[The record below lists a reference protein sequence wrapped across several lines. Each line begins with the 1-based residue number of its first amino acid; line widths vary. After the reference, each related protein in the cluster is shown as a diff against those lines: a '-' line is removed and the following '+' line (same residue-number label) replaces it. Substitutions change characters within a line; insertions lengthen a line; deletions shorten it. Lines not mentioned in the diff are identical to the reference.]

1 MKYYLNESIK
11 YILSERFVL
20 NEALKHSDLIVQCEA
35 ICDSIKKLLDELENG
50 TDETKAK
57 EDALNKIFDRTTS
70 LRQDIRKVND
80 VEIIKGKAKD
90 YIDAIQSLIS
100 VVDPSTSDSSI
111 TADNKTTAF
120 GKFFAHLN
128 GLIEDP
134 GVKKLELT
142 SELGKIDTIVQ
153 TAIDGLANIT
163 NSAAETKTKD
173 EQIVALTKAYKLIYK
188 VSQSSEKEYDNNET
202 ISEVIEELN
211 KAVEDLNK
219 AIKAVIEAKDDDEKN
234 KAKNNFI
241 AIKNNF
247 ITSCE
252 EITKGDIA
260 ELIDNL
266 TVGNYSQTNLETS
279 LNKDTDWAK
288 EYKNTP
294 DKDLFWNK
302 YYNGAWGKNADK
314 IKSLGESFKQECAVL
329 GFTEATNPFIA
340 FIKKYY
346 TEDAEM
352 QAGNKSAA
360 GYYIDIQHY
369 EAIHNAIA
377 ENKLLKRDITDS
389 PKEPITVD
397 NNIIFYRD
405 FYAKPGNEADI
416 YINALSKLRNM
427 DISKLVLENKTVQ
440 ANLMASS
447 GSDNKIFIAVV
458 LTNKV
463 PLKDLLNKEANLS
476 KITPTIDDKLRPTQ
490 DLEQLLTLMNAND
503 TNKEAWNNT
512 STDKLVA
519 GIKETFKG
527 EEAKYA
533 KWIICYIVNSQ
544 ETDDAKINKLKT
556 LNSTYKW
563 FSSYDSSLDVV
574 KKVKIITELNRYGGD
589 INWKMLDNIIK
600 AFEKEEDP
608 AAKGKSWLDTPIKS

>member
-11 YILSERFVL
+11 YILSEQFVL
-20 NEALKHSDLIVQCEA
+20 NEAIKHSDLIVQCKT
-35 ICDSIKKLLDELENG
+35 IYDYIKKLLDELENG
-50 TDETKAK
+50 TDDTNAK

-70 LRQDIRKVND
+70 LMQDTRKVND

-90 YIDAIQSLIS
+90 YIDAIQSLIAA
-100 VVDPSTSDSSI
+100 VDPSTFNDSI

-128 GLIEDP
+128 ELIEKSD
-134 GVKKLELT
+134 VKKSELT
-142 SELGKIDTIVQ
+142 SELSKIDTVVQ
-153 TAIDGLANIT
+153 TAMDGLANIT

-173 EQIVALTKAYKLIYK
+173 DQIVALTKAYKLVYK
-188 VSQSSEKEYDNNET
+188 VSQASETEYDNNES
-202 ISEVIEELN
+202 ISETIEGLSDAL
-211 KAVEDLNK
+211 KKVT
-219 AIKAVIEAKDDDEKN
+219 EAKNDET
-234 KAKNNFI
+234 KNN
-241 AIKNNF
+241 ARNNF
-247 ITSCE
+247 ITLCE
-252 EITKGDIA
+252 EMAEGSIA

-266 TVGNYSQTNLETS
+266 TVANYSQTNLETS

-288 EYKNTP
+288 EYKSTP

-314 IKSLGESFKQECAVL
+314 IKSLGESFKQECTVL
-329 GFTEATNPFIA
+329 GFTEITNPFIA
-340 FIKKYY
+340 FIKKYF
-346 TEDAEM
+346 TEDTEM
-352 QAGNKSAA
+352 QAAGKKAA

-377 ENKLLKRDITDS
+377 ENKLLKRDITNS
-389 PKEPITVD
+389 PKEPITVN

-405 FYAKPGNEADI
+405 FYAKPGNEAEI
-416 YINALSKLRNM
+416 YINTLSKLRNI

-440 ANLMASS
+440 TNLIACSN
-447 GSDNKIFIAVV
+447 GTNELFIAAV

-463 PLKDLLNKEANLS
+463 PLKDLLTDKANLS
-476 KITPTIDDKLRPTQ
+476 PITPTRDDKLRPVQ

-503 TNKEAWNNT
+503 TNKEVWNSM
-512 STDKLVA
+512 STDKLIA

-533 KWIICYIVNSQ
+533 KWIICYIANSQ
-544 ETDDAKINKLKT
+544 ETDDAKINKLKN
-556 LNSTYKW
+556 LNNTYKW
-563 FSSYDSSLDVV
+563 FNSFDSSLDVV
-574 KKVKIITELNRYGGD
+574 KKVKIITELNRYGGNID
-589 INWKMLDNIIK
+589 WKMLDNIIK

>member
-11 YILSERFVL
+11 YILSEQFVL
-20 NEALKHSDLIVQCEA
+20 NEAIKHSDLIVQGKT
-35 ICDSIKKLLDELENG
+35 ICDYIKKLLDELENG
-50 TDETKAK
+50 TDDTNVK

-70 LRQDIRKVND
+70 LMQDTRKVND

-90 YIDAIQSLIS
+90 YINTIQSLIA
-100 VVDPSTSDSSI
+100 VVDPSTFNDSI

-128 GLIEDP
+128 ELIEKSD
-134 GVKKLELT
+134 VKKSELT
-142 SELGKIDTIVQ
+142 SELSKIDTVVQ
-153 TAIDGLANIT
+153 TAMDGLADIT

-173 EQIVALTKAYKLIYK
+173 EQIVTLTKAYKLIYK
-188 VSQSSEKEYDNNET
+188 VSQASETEYDNNES
-202 ISEVIEELN
+202 ISETIEGLSDAL
-211 KAVEDLNK
+211 KKVT
-219 AIKAVIEAKDDDEKN
+219 EAKNDE
-234 KAKNNFI
+234 AKNN
-241 AIKNNF
+241 ARNNF
-247 ITSCE
+247 ITLCE
-252 EITKGDIA
+252 EIAEGDIA
-260 ELIDNL
+260 DLIDNL
-266 TVGNYSQTNLETS
+266 TVANYSQTSLETS
-279 LNKDTDWAK
+279 LGKGIDWAK
-288 EYKNTP
+288 EYKNTS
-294 DKDLFWNK
+294 DKELFWNK

-352 QAGNKSAA
+352 QAAGKSAA

-377 ENKLLKRDITDS
+377 ENKLLKRDITNN
-389 PKEPITVD
+389 PKEPITVN

-405 FYAKPGNEADI
+405 FYAKPGNEAKI
-416 YINALSKLRNM
+416 YIDALSKLRNM
-427 DISKLVLENKTVQ
+427 NIKNLVLENKTVQ
-440 ANLMASS
+440 TNLIACSN
-447 GSDNKIFIAVV
+447 GDNELFIAAV

-463 PLKDLLNKEANLS
+463 PLKDLLADKANLS
-476 KITPTIDDKLRPTQ
+476 PITPTRDDKLRPVQ

-503 TNKEAWNNT
+503 TNKEVWNSM
-512 STDKLVA
+512 STDKLIA

-533 KWIICYIVNSQ
+533 KWIICYIANSQ
-544 ETDDAKINKLKT
+544 ETDDAKINKLKN
-556 LNSTYKW
+556 LNNTYKW
-563 FSSYDSSLDVV
+563 FNSFDSSLDVV
-574 KKVKIITELNRYGGD
+574 KKVKIITELNRYGGNID
-589 INWKMLDNIIK
+589 WKMLDNIIK

>member
-11 YILSERFVL
+11 YILSEQFVL
-20 NEALKHSDLIVQCEA
+20 NEAIKHSDLIVQGKT
-35 ICDSIKKLLDELENG
+35 ICDYIKKLLDELENG
-50 TDETKAK
+50 TDDTNVK

-70 LRQDIRKVND
+70 LMQDTRKVND

-90 YIDAIQSLIS
+90 YINTIQSLIA
-100 VVDPSTSDSSI
+100 VVDPSTFNDSI

-128 GLIEDP
+128 ELIEKSD
-134 GVKKLELT
+134 VKKSELT
-142 SELGKIDTIVQ
+142 SELSKIDTIVQ
-153 TAIDGLANIT
+153 TAMDSLADIT

-173 EQIVALTKAYKLIYK
+173 EQIVTLTKAYKLIYK
-188 VSQSSEKEYDNNET
+188 VSQASETEYDNNES
-202 ISEVIEELN
+202 ISETIEGLSDAL
-211 KAVEDLNK
+211 KKVT
-219 AIKAVIEAKDDDEKN
+219 EAKNDE
-234 KAKNNFI
+234 AKNN
-241 AIKNNF
+241 ARNNF
-247 ITSCE
+247 ITLCE
-252 EITKGDIA
+252 EIAEGDIA
-260 ELIDNL
+260 DLIDNL
-266 TVGNYSQTNLETS
+266 TVANYSQTSLETS
-279 LNKDTDWAK
+279 LGKGIDWAK
-288 EYKNTP
+288 EYKNTS
-294 DKDLFWNK
+294 DKELFWNK

-352 QAGNKSAA
+352 QAAGKSAA

-377 ENKLLKRDITDS
+377 ENKLLKRDITNN
-389 PKEPITVD
+389 PKEPITVN

-405 FYAKPGNEADI
+405 FYAKPGNEAKI
-416 YINALSKLRNM
+416 YIDALSKLRNM
-427 DISKLVLENKTVQ
+427 NIKNLVLENKTVQ
-440 ANLMASS
+440 TNLIACSN
-447 GSDNKIFIAVV
+447 GDNELFIAAV

-463 PLKDLLNKEANLS
+463 PLKDLLADKANLS
-476 KITPTIDDKLRPTQ
+476 PITPTRDDKLRPVQ

-503 TNKEAWNNT
+503 TNKEVWNSM
-512 STDKLVA
+512 STDKLIA

-533 KWIICYIVNSQ
+533 KWIICYIANSQ
-544 ETDDAKINKLKT
+544 ETDDAKINKLKN
-556 LNSTYKW
+556 LNNTYKW
-563 FSSYDSSLDVV
+563 FNSFDSSLDVV
-574 KKVKIITELNRYGGD
+574 KKVKIITELNRYGGNID
-589 INWKMLDNIIK
+589 WKMLDNIIK

>member
-20 NEALKHSDLIVQCEA
+20 NEAMKHSDLIAQCEV
-35 ICDSIKKLLDELENG
+35 IRNFIKKLLDDLENG
-50 TDETKAK
+50 TDDTNEK
-57 EDALNKIFDRTTS
+57 ENALDKIFDHTTS
-70 LRQDIRKVND
+70 LMQDTRKVKD
-80 VEIIKGKAKD
+80 VEIIKGKAKN
-90 YIDAIQSLIS
+90 YIDTIKSLIS
-100 VVDPSTSDSSI
+100 VVDPSTFNDSI

-128 GLIEDP
+128 ELIKKSD
-134 GVKKLELT
+134 VKQSELT
-142 SELGKIDTIVQ
+142 SELNKIDNIVQ
-153 TAIDGLANIT
+153 TTIDGLANIT
-163 NSAAETKTKD
+163 NSAKEIKTKD
-173 EQIVALTKAYKLIYK
+173 DQIVALTKAYKLIYK
-188 VSQSSEKEYDNNET
+188 VSQTSEKEYDNNET
-202 ISEVIEELN
+202 ISQ
-211 KAVEDLNK
+211 AVEMLNNALEKVTK
-219 AIKAVIEAKDDDEKN
+219 AEDDASKIE
-234 KAKNNFI
+234 AKNNFI
-241 AIKNNF
+241 DR
-247 ITSCE
+247 CE
-252 EITKGDIA
+252 ELANGNTAKI
-260 ELIDNL
+260 IDTL
-266 TVGNYSQTNLETS
+266 TVSEYNQTNLETNLDGS
-279 LNKDTDWAK
+279 SDWDK
-288 EYKNTP
+288 EYKDTP
-294 DKDLFWNK
+294 DKNLFWEK
-302 YYNGAWGKNADK
+302 YYSGAWGENADK
-314 IKSLGESFKQECAVL
+314 IEALGESFKQECTVL
-329 GFTEATNPFIA
+329 GFTGITNPFLA

-346 TEDAEM
+346 TEDVEM
-352 QAGNKSAA
+352 QNKGEKAK
-360 GYYIDIQHY
+360 GYDIDLQHY

-463 PLKDLLNKEANLS
+463 PLKDLLNKEA
-476 KITPTIDDKLRPTQ
+476 
-490 DLEQLLTLMNAND
+490 
-503 TNKEAWNNT
+503 WNNT
-512 STDKLVA
+512 STNKLVA

-533 KWIICYIVNSQ
+533 KWIVCYIANSQ
-544 ETDDAKINKLKT
+544 ETDDAKINKLKN
-556 LNSTYKW
+556 LNSTYNW

-608 AAKGKSWLDTPIKS
+608 AAKGKSWLGTPIKS

>member
-20 NEALKHSDLIVQCEA
+20 NEAMKHSDLIAKCKA
-35 ICDSIKKLLDELENG
+35 ICDYAKKLLDELENG
-50 TDETKAK
+50 TDDTNEK
-57 EDALNKIFDRTTS
+57 ENALDKIFDHTTS
-70 LRQDIRKVND
+70 LMQDTRKVKD
-80 VEIIKGKAKD
+80 VEIIKRKAKN
-90 YIDAIQSLIS
+90 YIDTIKSLIS
-100 VVDPSTSDSSI
+100 VVDPSTFNDSI

-128 GLIEDP
+128 ELIEKSD
-134 GVKKLELT
+134 VKHSELT
-142 SELGKIDTIVQ
+142 SELNKIDNIVQ
-153 TAIDGLANIT
+153 TTIDGLANIT
-163 NSAAETKTKD
+163 NSAKEIKTKD
-173 EQIVALTKAYKLIYK
+173 DQIVALTKAYKLIYK
-188 VSQSSEKEYDNNET
+188 VSQTSEKEYDNNET
-202 ISEVIEELN
+202 ISQ
-211 KAVEDLNK
+211 AVEMLNNALEKVTK
-219 AIKAVIEAKDDDEKN
+219 AGDDASKIE
-234 KAKNNFI
+234 AKNNFI
-241 AIKNNF
+241 DR
-247 ITSCE
+247 CE
-252 EITKGDIA
+252 ELANDNAAKI
-260 ELIDNL
+260 IDAL
-266 TVGNYSQTNLETS
+266 TVSEYNQTNLETNLDGS
-279 LNKDTDWAK
+279 GDWGK
-288 EYKNTP
+288 EYKDTP
-294 DKDLFWNK
+294 DKNLFWEK
-302 YYNGAWGKNADK
+302 YYSGAWGENADK
-314 IKSLGESFKQECAVL
+314 IDALGESFKQECTVL
-329 GFTEATNPFIA
+329 GFTEITNPFLA

-346 TEDAEM
+346 TEDVEM
-352 QAGNKSAA
+352 QNNEEKAK
-360 GYYIDIQHY
+360 GYDIDLQHY

-476 KITPTIDDKLRPTQ
+476 KIAPTIDDKLRPTQ

>member
-1 MKYYLNESIK
+1 MKYYLNEGIK

-20 NEALKHSDLIVQCEA
+20 NEAMKHSDLIAQCEV
-35 ICDSIKKLLDELENG
+35 ILNSIKKLLDDLENG
-50 TDETKAK
+50 TDDTNEK
-57 EDALNKIFDRTTS
+57 ENALDKIFDHTTS
-70 LRQDIRKVND
+70 LMQDTRKVKD
-80 VEIIKGKAKD
+80 VEIIKGKAKN
-90 YIDAIQSLIS
+90 YIDTIKSLIS
-100 VVDPSTSDSSI
+100 VVDPSTFNDSI

-128 GLIEDP
+128 ELIEKSD
-134 GVKKLELT
+134 VKQSELT
-142 SELGKIDTIVQ
+142 SELNKIDNIVQ
-153 TAIDGLANIT
+153 TTIDGLANIT
-163 NSAAETKTKD
+163 NSAKEIKTKD
-173 EQIVALTKAYKLIYK
+173 DQIVALTKAYKLIYK
-188 VSQSSEKEYDNNET
+188 VSQTSEKEYDNNET
-202 ISEVIEELN
+202 ISQ
-211 KAVEDLNK
+211 AVEMLNNALEKVTK
-219 AIKAVIEAKDDDEKN
+219 AGDDASKIE
-234 KAKNNFI
+234 AKNNFI
-241 AIKNNF
+241 DR
-247 ITSCE
+247 CE
-252 EITKGDIA
+252 ELANDNTAKI
-260 ELIDNL
+260 IDTL
-266 TVGNYSQTNLETS
+266 TVGEYNQTNLETNLDGS
-279 LNKDTDWAK
+279 SDWDK
-288 EYKNTP
+288 EYKDTP
-294 DKDLFWNK
+294 DKNLFWEK
-302 YYNGAWGKNADK
+302 YYSGAWGENADK
-314 IKSLGESFKQECAVL
+314 IEALGESFKQECTVL
-329 GFTEATNPFIA
+329 GFTEITNPFLA

-346 TEDAEM
+346 TEDVEM
-352 QAGNKSAA
+352 QNKGEKAK
-360 GYYIDIQHY
+360 GYDIDLQHY

-377 ENKLLKRDITDS
+377 ENKLLKRDITNS

-476 KITPTIDDKLRPTQ
+476 KIAPTIDDKLRPTQ

-533 KWIICYIVNSQ
+533 KWIICYIVSSQ

>member
-20 NEALKHSDLIVQCEA
+20 NEAMKHSDLIAQCKT
-35 ICDSIKKLLDELENG
+35 IYDYIKKLLDELENG
-50 TDETKAK
+50 TDDTNAK

-70 LRQDIRKVND
+70 LMQDTRKVND

-90 YIDAIQSLIS
+90 YIDTIQSLIT
-100 VVDPSTSDSSI
+100 VIDPSTFNDSI

-128 GLIEDP
+128 ELIEKSDA
-134 GVKKLELT
+134 KKSELT
-142 SELGKIDTIVQ
+142 SELSKIDTVVQ
-153 TAIDGLANIT
+153 TAMDGLANIT
-163 NSAAETKTKD
+163 NSAKEIKTKD
-173 EQIVALTKAYKLIYK
+173 DQIVALTKAYKLIYK
-188 VSQSSEKEYDNNET
+188 VSQTSEKEYDNNET
-202 ISEVIEELN
+202 ISQAIEMLN
-211 KAVEDLNK
+211 SALEKVTKAE
-219 AIKAVIEAKDDDEKN
+219 DDE
-234 KAKNNFI
+234 AKNN
-241 AIKNNF
+241 ARNNF
-247 ITSCE
+247 VTLCE
-252 EITKGDIA
+252 EIADGDIA
-260 ELIDNL
+260 KLINNL
-266 TVGNYSQTNLETS
+266 TVANYNQTSLETS
-279 LNKDTDWAK
+279 LGKGIDWAK

-352 QAGNKSAA
+352 QADNKSAA

-447 GSDNKIFIAVV
+447 GGDNKIFIAVV

-463 PLKDLLNKEANLS
+463 PLKDLLNNEANLS

-556 LNSTYKW
+556 LNSTYSW
-563 FSSYDSSLDVV
+563 FSSFDSSLDVV

-608 AAKGKSWLDTPIKS
+608 AVKGKSWLGTPIKS

>member
-11 YILSERFVL
+11 YILSEQFVL
-20 NEALKHSDLIVQCEA
+20 NEAIKHSDLIVQCKT
-35 ICDSIKKLLDELENG
+35 ICDYIKKLLNELENG
-50 TDETKAK
+50 TDDINAK
-57 EDALNKIFDRTTS
+57 ENALNKIFDRTTS
-70 LRQDIRKVND
+70 LMQDTRKVND

-90 YIDAIQSLIS
+90 YIDAIQSLIA
-100 VVDPSTSDSSI
+100 VVDPSTFNDSI

-128 GLIEDP
+128 ELIEKSD
-134 GVKKLELT
+134 VKKSELT
-142 SELGKIDTIVQ
+142 SELSKIDTVVQ
-153 TAIDGLANIT
+153 TAMDGLANIT

-173 EQIVALTKAYKLIYK
+173 EQIVSLTKAYKLIYK
-188 VSQSSEKEYDNNET
+188 VSQASETEYDNNES
-202 ISEVIEELN
+202 ISETIEGLSDAL
-211 KAVEDLNK
+211 KKVT
-219 AIKAVIEAKDDDEKN
+219 EAKNDE
-234 KAKNNFI
+234 AKNN
-241 AIKNNF
+241 ARNNF
-247 ITSCE
+247 ITLCE
-252 EITKGDIA
+252 EMAEGSIA

-266 TVGNYSQTNLETS
+266 TVANYSQTNLETS

-329 GFTEATNPFIA
+329 GFTEATNPFIT

-352 QAGNKSAA
+352 QAAGKSAA

-377 ENKLLKRDITDS
+377 ENKLLKRDITNN
-389 PKEPITVD
+389 PKEPITVN

-405 FYAKPGNEADI
+405 FYAKPGNEAKI
-416 YINALSKLRNM
+416 YIDALSKLRNM
-427 DISKLVLENKTVQ
+427 NIKNLVLENKTVQ
-440 ANLMASS
+440 TNLIACSN
-447 GSDNKIFIAVV
+447 GDNELFIAAV

-463 PLKDLLNKEANLS
+463 PLKDLLADKANLS
-476 KITPTIDDKLRPTQ
+476 PITPTRDDKLRPVQ

-503 TNKEAWNNT
+503 TNKEVWNSM
-512 STDKLVA
+512 STDKLIA

-533 KWIICYIVNSQ
+533 KWIICYIANSQ
-544 ETDDAKINKLKT
+544 ETDDAKINKLKN
-556 LNSTYKW
+556 LNNTYKW
-563 FSSYDSSLDVV
+563 FNSFDSSLDVV
-574 KKVKIITELNRYGGD
+574 KKVKIITELNRYGGNID
-589 INWKMLDNIIK
+589 WKMLDNIIK

>member
-20 NEALKHSDLIVQCEA
+20 NEAMKHSDLIAKCKA
-35 ICDSIKKLLDELENG
+35 IYDYAKKLLDELENG
-50 TDETKAK
+50 TDDTNEK
-57 EDALNKIFDRTTS
+57 ENALDKIFDHTTS
-70 LRQDIRKVND
+70 LMQDTRKVKD
-80 VEIIKGKAKD
+80 VEIIKGKAKN
-90 YIDAIQSLIS
+90 YIDTIKSLIS
-100 VVDPSTSDSSI
+100 VVDPSTFNDSI

-128 GLIEDP
+128 ELIKKSD
-134 GVKKLELT
+134 VKQSELT
-142 SELGKIDTIVQ
+142 SELSKIDNIVQ
-153 TAIDGLANIT
+153 TTIDSLANIT
-163 NSAAETKTKD
+163 NSAKEIKTKD
-173 EQIVALTKAYKLIYK
+173 DQIVALTKAYKLIYK
-188 VSQSSEKEYDNNET
+188 VSQTSEKEYDNNET
-202 ISEVIEELN
+202 ISQ
-211 KAVEDLNK
+211 AVEMLNNALEK
-219 AIKAVIEAKDDDEKN
+219 VTEAEDDASKIE
-234 KAKNNFI
+234 AKNNFI
-241 AIKNNF
+241 DR
-247 ITSCE
+247 CE
-252 EITKGDIA
+252 ELANDNAAKIIDT
-260 ELIDNL
+260 LIVSEYN
-266 TVGNYSQTNLETS
+266 QTNLETNLDS
-279 LNKDTDWAK
+279 SSDWDK
-288 EYKNTP
+288 EYKDTP
-294 DKDLFWNK
+294 DKNLFWEK
-302 YYNGAWGKNADK
+302 YYSGAWGENADK
-314 IKSLGESFKQECAVL
+314 IEALGESFKQECTVL
-329 GFTEATNPFIA
+329 GFTEITNPFLA

-346 TEDAEM
+346 TEDVEM
-352 QAGNKSAA
+352 QNNGEKAK
-360 GYYIDIQHY
+360 GYDIDLQHY

-447 GSDNKIFIAVV
+447 GGDNKIFIAVV

-476 KITPTIDDKLRPTQ
+476 KIAPTIDDKLRPTQ
-490 DLEQLLTLMNAND
+490 DLEQLLTLINAND
-503 TNKEAWNNT
+503 TNKEAWNNA

-519 GIKETFKG
+519 GVKETFKG

>member
-20 NEALKHSDLIVQCEA
+20 SEAMKHSDLIAKCKA
-35 ICDSIKKLLDELENG
+35 ICDYAKKLLDELENG
-50 TDETKAK
+50 TDDTNEK
-57 EDALNKIFDRTTS
+57 ENALDKIFEHTTS
-70 LRQDIRKVND
+70 LMQDTRKVKD
-80 VEIIKGKAKD
+80 VEIIKGKAKN
-90 YIDAIQSLIS
+90 YIDTIKSLIS
-100 VVDPSTSDSSI
+100 VVDPSTFNDSI

-128 GLIEDP
+128 ELIEKSD
-134 GVKKLELT
+134 VKQSELT
-142 SELGKIDTIVQ
+142 SELHKIDNIVQ
-153 TAIDGLANIT
+153 TTIDGLANIT
-163 NSAAETKTKD
+163 NSAKEIKTKD
-173 EQIVALTKAYKLIYK
+173 DQIVALTKAYKLIYK
-188 VSQSSEKEYDNNET
+188 VSQTSEKEYDNNET
-202 ISEVIEELN
+202 ISQ
-211 KAVEDLNK
+211 AVEMLNNALEK
-219 AIKAVIEAKDDDEKN
+219 VTEAGDDASKIE
-234 KAKNNFI
+234 AKNNFI
-241 AIKNNF
+241 DR
-247 ITSCE
+247 CE
-252 EITKGDIA
+252 ELA
-260 ELIDNL
+260 NDNTAKIVDTL
-266 TVGNYSQTNLETS
+266 TVSEYNQTNLETNLDS
-279 LNKDTDWAK
+279 SSDWNK
-288 EYKNTP
+288 EYKDTP
-294 DKDLFWNK
+294 DKNLFWEK
-302 YYNGAWGKNADK
+302 YYSGAWGENADK
-314 IKSLGESFKQECAVL
+314 IEALGESFKQECTVL
-329 GFTEATNPFIA
+329 GFTEITNPFLA

-346 TEDAEM
+346 TEDVEM
-352 QAGNKSAA
+352 QNNGEKAK
-360 GYYIDIQHY
+360 GYDIDLQHY

-476 KITPTIDDKLRPTQ
+476 KIAPTIDDKLRPTQ

>member
-20 NEALKHSDLIVQCEA
+20 NEAMKHSDLIAKCKA
-35 ICDSIKKLLDELENG
+35 IRDYAKKLLDELENG
-50 TDETKAK
+50 TDSTNAK

-70 LRQDIRKVND
+70 LMQDTRKVKD
-80 VEIIKGKAKD
+80 VEIIKGKAKN
-90 YIDAIQSLIS
+90 YIDTIKSLIS
-100 VVDPSTSDSSI
+100 VVDPSTFNDSI

-128 GLIEDP
+128 KLIEKSD
-134 GVKKLELT
+134 VKQSELT
-142 SELGKIDTIVQ
+142 SELSKIDNIVQ
-153 TAIDGLANIT
+153 TTIDGLANIT
-163 NSAAETKTKD
+163 NSAKEIKTKD
-173 EQIVALTKAYKLIYK
+173 DQIVALTKAYKLIYK
-188 VSQSSEKEYDNNET
+188 VSQTSEKEYDNNET
-202 ISEVIEELN
+202 ISQ
-211 KAVEDLNK
+211 AVEMLNNALEK
-219 AIKAVIEAKDDDEKN
+219 VTEAGDDASKIE
-234 KAKNNFI
+234 AKNNFI
-241 AIKNNF
+241 DR
-247 ITSCE
+247 CE
-252 EITKGDIA
+252 ELANDNAAKI
-260 ELIDNL
+260 IDTL
-266 TVGNYSQTNLETS
+266 TVSEYNQTNLETNLDS
-279 LNKDTDWAK
+279 SSDWDK
-288 EYKNTP
+288 EYKDTP
-294 DKDLFWNK
+294 DKNLFWEK
-302 YYNGAWGKNADK
+302 YYSGAWGENADK
-314 IKSLGESFKQECAVL
+314 IEALGESFKQECTVL
-329 GFTEATNPFIA
+329 GFTEITNPFLA

-352 QAGNKSAA
+352 QNKGEKAK
-360 GYYIDIQHY
+360 GYDIDLQHY

-389 PKEPITVD
+389 PKEPITVN

-427 DISKLVLENKTVQ
+427 NIKNLVLENKTVQ
-440 ANLMASS
+440 ANLIASS
-447 GSDNKIFIAVV
+447 GDKNEILIAVV

-476 KITPTIDDKLRPTQ
+476 TITPTIDDKLRPTQ

-556 LNSTYKW
+556 LNSTYNW
-563 FSSYDSSLDVV
+563 FSSYDSALDVV

>member
-11 YILSERFVL
+11 YILSEQFVL
-20 NEALKHSDLIVQCEA
+20 NEAMKHSDLIAQSKA
-35 ICDSIKKLLDELENG
+35 ICDYAKKLLDELENG
-50 TDETKAK
+50 TDDTDDK
-57 EDALNKIFDRTTS
+57 ENALDKIFDRTTS
-70 LRQDIRKVND
+70 LMQDTRKVKD

-90 YIDAIQSLIS
+90 YIDTIKSLIS
-100 VVDPSTSDSSI
+100 VVDPSTFNDSI

-128 GLIEDP
+128 ELIEKSD
-134 GVKKLELT
+134 VKQSELT
-142 SELGKIDTIVQ
+142 SELNKIDNIVQ
-153 TAIDGLANIT
+153 TTIDGLANIT
-163 NSAAETKTKD
+163 NSAKEIKTKD
-173 EQIVALTKAYKLIYK
+173 DQIVALTKAYKLIYK
-188 VSQSSEKEYDNNET
+188 VSQTSEKEYDNNET
-202 ISEVIEELN
+202 ISQ
-211 KAVEDLNK
+211 AVEMLNNALEKVTK
-219 AIKAVIEAKDDDEKN
+219 AGDDASKIEAKND
-234 KAKNNFI
+234 FI
-241 AIKNNF
+241 DR
-247 ITSCE
+247 CE
-252 EITKGDIA
+252 ELANDNAAKI
-260 ELIDNL
+260 IDTL
-266 TVGNYSQTNLETS
+266 TVGEYNQTNLETNLDGS
-279 LNKDTDWAK
+279 SDWDK
-288 EYKNTP
+288 EYKDTP
-294 DKDLFWNK
+294 DKNLFWEK
-302 YYNGAWGKNADK
+302 YYSGAWGENADK
-314 IKSLGESFKQECAVL
+314 IEALGESFKQECTVL
-329 GFTEATNPFIA
+329 GFTEITNPFLA

-346 TEDAEM
+346 TEDVEM
-352 QAGNKSAA
+352 QNKGEKAK
-360 GYYIDIQHY
+360 GYDVDLQHY

-427 DISKLVLENKTVQ
+427 DIRKLVLENKTVQ
-440 ANLMASS
+440 ANLVASS

-476 KITPTIDDKLRPTQ
+476 KITPTINDKLRPTQ
-490 DLEQLLTLMNAND
+490 DLEQLLILMNAND
-503 TNKEAWNNT
+503 TNKEAWNST

-556 LNSTYKW
+556 LNSTYNW
-563 FSSYDSSLDVV
+563 FSSFDSSLDVA

-600 AFEKEEDP
+600 AFEKEADP

>member
-1 MKYYLNESIK
+1 MEK
-11 YILSERFVL
+11 
-20 NEALKHSDLIVQCEA
+20 SDA
-35 ICDSIKKLLDELENG
+35 KK
-50 TDETKAK
+50 
-57 EDALNKIFDRTTS
+57 S
-70 LRQDIRKVND
+70 
-80 VEIIKGKAKD
+80 
-90 YIDAIQSLIS
+90 
-100 VVDPSTSDSSI
+100 
-111 TADNKTTAF
+111 
-120 GKFFAHLN
+120 
-128 GLIEDP
+128 
-134 GVKKLELT
+134 ELT
-142 SELGKIDTIVQ
+142 SELSKIDTVVQ
-153 TAIDGLANIT
+153 TAMDGLANIT
-163 NSAAETKTKD
+163 NSAKEIKTKD
-173 EQIVALTKAYKLIYK
+173 DQIVALTKAYKLIYK
-188 VSQSSEKEYDNNET
+188 VSQTSEKEYDNNET
-202 ISEVIEELN
+202 ISQAIEMLN
-211 KAVEDLNK
+211 SALEKVTKAE
-219 AIKAVIEAKDDDEKN
+219 DDE
-234 KAKNNFI
+234 AKNN
-241 AIKNNF
+241 ARNNF
-247 ITSCE
+247 VTLCE
-252 EITKGDIA
+252 EIADGDIA
-260 ELIDNL
+260 KLINNL
-266 TVGNYSQTNLETS
+266 TVANYNQTSLETS
-279 LNKDTDWAK
+279 LGKGIDWAK

-352 QAGNKSAA
+352 QADNKSAA

-447 GSDNKIFIAVV
+447 GGDNKIFIAVV

-463 PLKDLLNKEANLS
+463 PLKDLLNNEANLS

-556 LNSTYKW
+556 LNSTYSW
-563 FSSYDSSLDVV
+563 FSSFDSSLDVV

-600 AFEKEEDP
+600 AFEK
-608 AAKGKSWLDTPIKS
+608 

>member
-11 YILSERFVL
+11 YILSEQFVL
-20 NEALKHSDLIVQCEA
+20 NEAMKHSDLIAKCKA
-35 ICDSIKKLLDELENG
+35 IYDYAKKLLDELESG
-50 TDETKAK
+50 TDDTNEK
-57 EDALNKIFDRTTS
+57 ENALDKIFDHTTS
-70 LRQDIRKVND
+70 LMQDTRKVKD
-80 VEIIKGKAKD
+80 VEIIKGKAKN
-90 YIDAIQSLIS
+90 YIDTIKSLIS
-100 VVDPSTSDSSI
+100 VVDPSTFNDSI

-128 GLIEDP
+128 ELIEKSD
-134 GVKKLELT
+134 VKQSELT
-142 SELGKIDTIVQ
+142 SELNKIDNIVQ
-153 TAIDGLANIT
+153 TTIDGLANIT
-163 NSAAETKTKD
+163 NSAKEIKTKD
-173 EQIVALTKAYKLIYK
+173 DQIVALTKAYKLIYK
-188 VSQSSEKEYDNNET
+188 VSQTSEKEYDNNET
-202 ISEVIEELN
+202 ISQ
-211 KAVEDLNK
+211 AVEMLNNALEK
-219 AIKAVIEAKDDDEKN
+219 VTEAGDDASKIE
-234 KAKNNFI
+234 AKNNFI
-241 AIKNNF
+241 DR
-247 ITSCE
+247 CE
-252 EITKGDIA
+252 ELANDNAAKI
-260 ELIDNL
+260 IDTL
-266 TVGNYSQTNLETS
+266 TVSEYNQTNLETNLDS
-279 LNKDTDWAK
+279 SSDWDK
-288 EYKNTP
+288 EYKDTP
-294 DKDLFWNK
+294 DKNLFWEK
-302 YYNGAWGKNADK
+302 YYSGAWGENADK
-314 IKSLGESFKQECAVL
+314 IEALGESFKQECTVL
-329 GFTEATNPFIA
+329 GFTEITNPFLA

-346 TEDAEM
+346 TEDIEM
-352 QAGNKSAA
+352 QNKGEKAK
-360 GYYIDIQHY
+360 GYDVDLQHY

-476 KITPTIDDKLRPTQ
+476 KIAPTIDDKLRPTQ

>member
-20 NEALKHSDLIVQCEA
+20 SEAMKHSDLIAKCKA
-35 ICDSIKKLLDELENG
+35 ICDYAKKLLDELENG
-50 TDETKAK
+50 TDDTNEK
-57 EDALNKIFDRTTS
+57 ENALDKIFDHTTS
-70 LRQDIRKVND
+70 LMQDTRKVKD
-80 VEIIKGKAKD
+80 VEIIKGKAKN
-90 YIDAIQSLIS
+90 YIDTIKSLIS
-100 VVDPSTSDSSI
+100 VVDPSTFNDSI

-128 GLIEDP
+128 KLIEKSD
-134 GVKKLELT
+134 VKQSELT
-142 SELGKIDTIVQ
+142 SELNKIDNIVQ
-153 TAIDGLANIT
+153 TTIDGLANIT
-163 NSAAETKTKD
+163 NSAKEIKTKD
-173 EQIVALTKAYKLIYK
+173 DQIVALTKAYKLIYK
-188 VSQSSEKEYDNNET
+188 VSQTSEKEYDNNET
-202 ISEVIEELN
+202 ISQ
-211 KAVEDLNK
+211 AVEMLNNALEK
-219 AIKAVIEAKDDDEKN
+219 VTEAGDDASKIE
-234 KAKNNFI
+234 AKNNFI
-241 AIKNNF
+241 DR
-247 ITSCE
+247 CE
-252 EITKGDIA
+252 ELANNNAAKI
-260 ELIDNL
+260 IDTL
-266 TVGNYSQTNLETS
+266 TVSEYNQTNLETNLDS
-279 LNKDTDWAK
+279 SSNWDK
-288 EYKNTP
+288 EYKDTP
-294 DKDLFWNK
+294 DKNLFWEK
-302 YYNGAWGKNADK
+302 YYSGAWGENADK
-314 IKSLGESFKQECAVL
+314 IEALGESFKQECTVL
-329 GFTEATNPFIA
+329 GFTEITNPFLA

-346 TEDAEM
+346 TEDIEM
-352 QAGNKSAA
+352 QNKGEKAK
-360 GYYIDIQHY
+360 GYDVDLQHY

-389 PKEPITVD
+389 PKEPITVN

-427 DISKLVLENKTVQ
+427 NIKNLVLENKTVQ
-440 ANLMASS
+440 ANLIASS
-447 GSDNKIFIAVV
+447 GDKNEILIAVV

-463 PLKDLLNKEANLS
+463 PLKDLLNNEANLS
-476 KITPTIDDKLRPTQ
+476 TITPTIDDKLRPTQ
-490 DLEQLLTLMNAND
+490 DLEQLLTLVNAND

-544 ETDDAKINKLKT
+544 ETDAAKINKLKT

-600 AFEKEEDP
+600 AFEKEEDS

>member
-20 NEALKHSDLIVQCEA
+20 NEAMKHSDLIAKCKA
-35 ICDSIKKLLDELENG
+35 ICDYAKKLLDELESG
-50 TDETKAK
+50 TDDINEK
-57 EDALNKIFDRTTS
+57 ENALDKIFDHTTS
-70 LRQDIRKVND
+70 LMQDTRKVKD
-80 VEIIKGKAKD
+80 VEIIKGKAKN
-90 YIDAIQSLIS
+90 YIDTIKSLIS
-100 VVDPSTSDSSI
+100 VVDPSTFNDSI

-128 GLIEDP
+128 ELIEKSD
-134 GVKKLELT
+134 VKQSELT
-142 SELGKIDTIVQ
+142 SELSKIDNIVQ
-153 TAIDGLANIT
+153 TTIDGLTNIT
-163 NSAAETKTKD
+163 NSAKEIKTKD
-173 EQIVALTKAYKLIYK
+173 DQIVALTKAYKLIYK
-188 VSQSSEKEYDNNET
+188 VSQTSEKEYDNNET
-202 ISEVIEELN
+202 ISQ
-211 KAVEDLNK
+211 AVEMLNNALEK
-219 AIKAVIEAKDDDEKN
+219 VTEAGDDASKIE
-234 KAKNNFI
+234 AKNNFI
-241 AIKNNF
+241 DR
-247 ITSCE
+247 CE
-252 EITKGDIA
+252 ELANNNAAKI
-260 ELIDNL
+260 IDTL
-266 TVGNYSQTNLETS
+266 TVSEYNQTNLETNLDS
-279 LNKDTDWAK
+279 SSDWDK
-288 EYKNTP
+288 EYKDTP
-294 DKDLFWNK
+294 DKNLFWEK
-302 YYNGAWGKNADK
+302 YYSGAWGENADK
-314 IKSLGESFKQECAVL
+314 IEALGESFKQECTVL
-329 GFTEATNPFIA
+329 GFTEITNPFLA

-346 TEDAEM
+346 TEDIEM
-352 QAGNKSAA
+352 QNKGEKAK
-360 GYYIDIQHY
+360 GYDVDLQHY

-447 GSDNKIFIAVV
+447 GGDNKIFIAVV

-476 KITPTIDDKLRPTQ
+476 KIAPTIDDKLRPTQ

>member
-1 MKYYLNESIK
+1 MKYYLNEGIK

-20 NEALKHSDLIVQCEA
+20 NEAMKHSDLIAQCEV
-35 ICDSIKKLLDELENG
+35 ILNSIKKLLDDLENG
-50 TDETKAK
+50 TDDTNEK
-57 EDALNKIFDRTTS
+57 ENALDKIFDHTTS
-70 LRQDIRKVND
+70 LMQDTRKVKD
-80 VEIIKGKAKD
+80 VEIIKGKAKN
-90 YIDAIQSLIS
+90 YIDTIKSLIS
-100 VVDPSTSDSSI
+100 VVDPSTFNDSI

-128 GLIEDP
+128 ELIEKSD
-134 GVKKLELT
+134 VKQSELT
-142 SELGKIDTIVQ
+142 SELNKIDNIVQ
-153 TAIDGLANIT
+153 TTIDGLANIT
-163 NSAAETKTKD
+163 NSAKEIKTKD
-173 EQIVALTKAYKLIYK
+173 DQIVALTKAYKLIYK
-188 VSQSSEKEYDNNET
+188 VSQTSEKEYDNNET
-202 ISEVIEELN
+202 ISQ
-211 KAVEDLNK
+211 AVEMLNNALEKVTK
-219 AIKAVIEAKDDDEKN
+219 AGDDASKIE
-234 KAKNNFI
+234 AKNNFI
-241 AIKNNF
+241 DR
-247 ITSCE
+247 CE
-252 EITKGDIA
+252 ELANDNTAKI
-260 ELIDNL
+260 IDTL
-266 TVGNYSQTNLETS
+266 TVGEYNQTNLETNLDGS
-279 LNKDTDWAK
+279 SDWDK
-288 EYKNTP
+288 EYKDTP
-294 DKDLFWNK
+294 DKNLFWEK
-302 YYNGAWGKNADK
+302 YYSGAWGENADK
-314 IKSLGESFKQECAVL
+314 IEALGESFKQECTVL
-329 GFTEATNPFIA
+329 GFTEITNPFLA

-346 TEDAEM
+346 TEDVEM
-352 QAGNKSAA
+352 QNKGEKAK
-360 GYYIDIQHY
+360 GYDIDLQHY

-377 ENKLLKRDITDS
+377 ENKLLKRDITNS

-476 KITPTIDDKLRPTQ
+476 KIAPTIDDKLRPTQ

>member
-11 YILSERFVL
+11 YILSEQFVL
-20 NEALKHSDLIVQCEA
+20 NEAIKHSDLIVQCKT
-35 ICDSIKKLLDELENG
+35 IYDYIKKLLDELENG
-50 TDETKAK
+50 TDDTNAK
-57 EDALNKIFDRTTS
+57 ENALNKIFDRTTS
-70 LRQDIRKVND
+70 LMQDTRKVND
-80 VEIIKGKAKD
+80 VEIIKGKAKN
-90 YIDAIQSLIS
+90 YIDTIQSLIAII
-100 VVDPSTSDSSI
+100 DPSTFNDSI

-128 GLIEDP
+128 ELIEKSD
-134 GVKKLELT
+134 VKKSELT
-142 SELGKIDTIVQ
+142 SELSKIDTVVQ
-153 TAIDGLANIT
+153 TAMDGLANIT

-173 EQIVALTKAYKLIYK
+173 DQIVALTKAYKLIYK
-188 VSQSSEKEYDNNET
+188 VSQASETEYDNNES
-202 ISEVIEELN
+202 ISETIEGLSDAL
-211 KAVEDLNK
+211 KKVT
-219 AIKAVIEAKDDDEKN
+219 EANNDE
-234 KAKNNFI
+234 AKNN
-241 AIKNNF
+241 ARNNF
-247 ITSCE
+247 ITLCE
-252 EITKGDIA
+252 EIAKGDIA
-260 ELIDNL
+260 DLIDNL
-266 TVGNYSQTNLETS
+266 TVANYNQTSLETS
-279 LNKDTDWAK
+279 LGKGIDWAK

-352 QAGNKSAA
+352 QAAGKSAA

-377 ENKLLKRDITDS
+377 ENKLLKRDITNN
-389 PKEPITVD
+389 PKEPITVN

-405 FYAKPGNEADI
+405 FYAKPGNEAKI
-416 YINALSKLRNM
+416 YIDALSKLRNM
-427 DISKLVLENKTVQ
+427 NIKNLVLENKTVQ
-440 ANLMASS
+440 TNLIACSN
-447 GSDNKIFIAVV
+447 GDNELFIAAV

-463 PLKDLLNKEANLS
+463 PLKDLLADKANLS
-476 KITPTIDDKLRPTQ
+476 PITPTRDDKLRPVQ

-503 TNKEAWNNT
+503 TNKEVWNNM
-512 STDKLVA
+512 STDKLIA

-533 KWIICYIVNSQ
+533 KWIICYIANSQ
-544 ETDDAKINKLKT
+544 ETDDAKINKLKN
-556 LNSTYKW
+556 LNNTYKW
-563 FSSYDSSLDVV
+563 FNSFDSSLDVV
-574 KKVKIITELNRYGGD
+574 KKVKIITELNRYGGNID
-589 INWKMLDNIIK
+589 WKMLDNIIK

>member
-20 NEALKHSDLIVQCEA
+20 NEAMKHSDLIAKCKA
-35 ICDSIKKLLDELENG
+35 IYDYAKKLLDELENG
-50 TDETKAK
+50 TDDTNEK
-57 EDALNKIFDRTTS
+57 ENALDKIFDHTTS
-70 LRQDIRKVND
+70 LMQDTRKVKD
-80 VEIIKGKAKD
+80 VEIIKGKAKN
-90 YIDAIQSLIS
+90 YIDTIKSLIS
-100 VVDPSTSDSSI
+100 VVDPSTFNDSI

-128 GLIEDP
+128 ELIEKSD
-134 GVKKLELT
+134 VKQSELT
-142 SELGKIDTIVQ
+142 SELNKIDNIVQ
-153 TAIDGLANIT
+153 TTIDGLANIT
-163 NSAAETKTKD
+163 NSAKEIKTKD
-173 EQIVALTKAYKLIYK
+173 DQIVALTKAYKLIYK
-188 VSQSSEKEYDNNET
+188 VSQTSEKEYDNNET
-202 ISEVIEELN
+202 ISQ
-211 KAVEDLNK
+211 AVEMLNNALEK
-219 AIKAVIEAKDDDEKN
+219 VTEAGDDASKIE
-234 KAKNNFI
+234 AKNNFI
-241 AIKNNF
+241 DR
-247 ITSCE
+247 CE
-252 EITKGDIA
+252 ELANDNAAKI
-260 ELIDNL
+260 IDTL
-266 TVGNYSQTNLETS
+266 TVSEYNQTNLETNLDS
-279 LNKDTDWAK
+279 SSDWDK
-288 EYKNTP
+288 EYKDTP
-294 DKDLFWNK
+294 DKNLFWEK
-302 YYNGAWGKNADK
+302 YYSGAWGENADK
-314 IKSLGESFKQECAVL
+314 IEALGESFKQECTVL
-329 GFTEATNPFIA
+329 GFTEITNPFLA

-346 TEDAEM
+346 TEDIEM
-352 QAGNKSAA
+352 QNKGEKAK
-360 GYYIDIQHY
+360 GYDVDLQHY

-447 GSDNKIFIAVV
+447 GGDNKIFIAVV

-476 KITPTIDDKLRPTQ
+476 KIAPTIDDKLRPTQ

>member
-20 NEALKHSDLIVQCEA
+20 NEAMKHSDLIAKCKA
-35 ICDSIKKLLDELENG
+35 ICDYAKKLLDELESG
-50 TDETKAK
+50 TDDTNEK
-57 EDALNKIFDRTTS
+57 ENALDKIFDHTTS
-70 LRQDIRKVND
+70 LMQDTRKVKD
-80 VEIIKGKAKD
+80 VEIIKGKAKN
-90 YIDAIQSLIS
+90 YIDTIKSLIS
-100 VVDPSTSDSSI
+100 IVDPSTFNDSI

-128 GLIEDP
+128 ELIEKSD
-134 GVKKLELT
+134 VKQSELT
-142 SELGKIDTIVQ
+142 SELNKIDNIVQ
-153 TAIDGLANIT
+153 TTIDGLANIT
-163 NSAAETKTKD
+163 NSAKEIKTKD
-173 EQIVALTKAYKLIYK
+173 DQIVALTKAYKLIYK
-188 VSQSSEKEYDNNET
+188 VSQTSEKEYDNNET
-202 ISEVIEELN
+202 ISQ
-211 KAVEDLNK
+211 AVEMLNNALEK
-219 AIKAVIEAKDDDEKN
+219 VTEAGNDASKIE
-234 KAKNNFI
+234 AKNNFI
-241 AIKNNF
+241 DR
-247 ITSCE
+247 CE
-252 EITKGDIA
+252 ELANNNAAKI
-260 ELIDNL
+260 IDTL
-266 TVGNYSQTNLETS
+266 TVSEYNQTNLETNLDS
-279 LNKDTDWAK
+279 SSDWDK
-288 EYKNTP
+288 EYKDTP
-294 DKDLFWNK
+294 DKNLFWEK
-302 YYNGAWGKNADK
+302 YYSGAWGENADK
-314 IKSLGESFKQECAVL
+314 IEALGESFKQECTVL
-329 GFTEATNPFIA
+329 GFTEITNPFLA

-346 TEDAEM
+346 TEDVEM
-352 QAGNKSAA
+352 QNKGEKAK
-360 GYYIDIQHY
+360 GYDVDLQHY

-476 KITPTIDDKLRPTQ
+476 KIAPTIDDKLRPTQ

>member
-11 YILSERFVL
+11 YILSEQFVL
-20 NEALKHSDLIVQCEA
+20 NEAIKHSDLIVQCKT
-35 ICDSIKKLLDELENG
+35 IYDYIKKLLDELENG
-50 TDETKAK
+50 TDDTNAK
-57 EDALNKIFDRTTS
+57 ENALNKIFDRTTS
-70 LRQDIRKVND
+70 LMQDTRKVND

-90 YIDAIQSLIS
+90 YIDAIQSLITI
-100 VVDPSTSDSSI
+100 VDPSTFNDSI

-128 GLIEDP
+128 ELIEKSD
-134 GVKKLELT
+134 VKKSELT
-142 SELGKIDTIVQ
+142 SELSKIDTVVQ
-153 TAIDGLANIT
+153 TAMDGLANIT
-163 NSAAETKTKD
+163 NNAAETKTKD

-188 VSQSSEKEYDNNET
+188 VSQASETEYDNNES
-202 ISEVIEELN
+202 ISETIEGLSDAL
-211 KAVEDLNK
+211 KKVT
-219 AIKAVIEAKDDDEKN
+219 EAKNDE
-234 KAKNNFI
+234 AKNN
-241 AIKNNF
+241 ARNNF
-247 ITSCE
+247 ITLCE
-252 EITKGDIA
+252 EMAEGSIA
-260 ELIDNL
+260 KLIDNL
-266 TVGNYSQTNLETS
+266 TVANYSQTNLETS

-302 YYNGAWGKNADK
+302 YYNSAWGKNADK

-352 QAGNKSAA
+352 QAAGKSAA

-377 ENKLLKRDITDS
+377 ENKLLKRDITNN
-389 PKEPITVD
+389 PKEPITVN

-405 FYAKPGNEADI
+405 FYAKPGNEAKI
-416 YINALSKLRNM
+416 YIDALSKLRNM
-427 DISKLVLENKTVQ
+427 NIKNLVLENKTVQ
-440 ANLMASS
+440 TNLIACSN
-447 GSDNKIFIAVV
+447 GDNELFIAAV

-463 PLKDLLNKEANLS
+463 PLKDLLADKANLS
-476 KITPTIDDKLRPTQ
+476 PITPTRDDKLRPVQ

-503 TNKEAWNNT
+503 TNKEVWNSM
-512 STDKLVA
+512 STDKLIA

-533 KWIICYIVNSQ
+533 KWIICYIANSQ
-544 ETDDAKINKLKT
+544 ETDDAKINKLKN
-556 LNSTYKW
+556 LNNTYKW
-563 FSSYDSSLDVV
+563 FNSFDSSLDVV
-574 KKVKIITELNRYGGD
+574 KKVKIITELNRYGGNID
-589 INWKMLDNIIK
+589 WKMLDNIIK

>member
-11 YILSERFVL
+11 YILSEQFVL
-20 NEALKHSDLIVQCEA
+20 NEAIKHSDLIIQCKT
-35 ICDSIKKLLDELENG
+35 IYDYIKKLLDELEND
-50 TDETKAK
+50 TDNTNAK

-70 LRQDIRKVND
+70 LMQDTRKVND

-90 YIDAIQSLIS
+90 YINTIQSLIT
-100 VVDPSTSDSSI
+100 VIDPSTFNDSI

-128 GLIEDP
+128 ELIEKSD
-134 GVKKLELT
+134 VKKSELT
-142 SELGKIDTIVQ
+142 SELSKIDTIVQ
-153 TAIDGLANIT
+153 TAMDSLADIT

-173 EQIVALTKAYKLIYK
+173 EQIVSLTKAYKLIYK
-188 VSQSSEKEYDNNET
+188 VSQASEKEYDSDES
-202 ISEVIEELN
+202 ISTAIEGLN
-211 KAVEDLNK
+211 KALNEV
-219 AIKAVIEAKDDDEKN
+219 IKAKDETEKN
-234 KAKNNFI
+234 NAR
-241 AIKNNF
+241 NNF
-247 ITSCE
+247 ITLCE
-252 EITKGDIA
+252 EMAEGSIA

-266 TVGNYSQTNLETS
+266 TVANYSQTNLETS

-352 QAGNKSAA
+352 QNKGEKAK
-360 GYYIDIQHY
+360 GYDIDLQHY

-405 FYAKPGNEADI
+405 FYAKPGNEAKI
-416 YINALSKLRNM
+416 YIDALSKLRNM
-427 DISKLVLENKTVQ
+427 NIKNLVLENKTVQ
-440 ANLMASS
+440 TNLIACSN
-447 GSDNKIFIAVV
+447 GDNELFIAAV

-463 PLKDLLNKEANLS
+463 PLKDLLADKANLS
-476 KITPTIDDKLRPTQ
+476 PITPTRDDKLRPVQ

-503 TNKEAWNNT
+503 TNKEVWNSM
-512 STDKLVA
+512 STDKLIA

-533 KWIICYIVNSQ
+533 KWIICYIANSQ
-544 ETDDAKINKLKT
+544 ETDDAKINKLKN
-556 LNSTYKW
+556 LNNTYKW
-563 FSSYDSSLDVV
+563 FNSFDSSLDVV
-574 KKVKIITELNRYGGD
+574 KKVKIITELNRYGGNID
-589 INWKMLDNIIK
+589 WKMLDNIIK

>member
-20 NEALKHSDLIVQCEA
+20 NEAMKHSDLIAKCKA
-35 ICDSIKKLLDELENG
+35 IYDYAKKLLDELENG
-50 TDETKAK
+50 TDDTNEK
-57 EDALNKIFDRTTS
+57 ENALDKIFDHTTS
-70 LRQDIRKVND
+70 LMQDTRKVKD
-80 VEIIKGKAKD
+80 VEIIKGKAKN
-90 YIDAIQSLIS
+90 YIDTIKSLIS
-100 VVDPSTSDSSI
+100 VVDPSTFNDSI

-128 GLIEDP
+128 ELIEKSD
-134 GVKKLELT
+134 VKQSELT
-142 SELGKIDTIVQ
+142 SELNKIDNIVQ
-153 TAIDGLANIT
+153 TTIDGLANIT
-163 NSAAETKTKD
+163 NSAKEIKTKD
-173 EQIVALTKAYKLIYK
+173 DQIVALTKAYKLIYK
-188 VSQSSEKEYDNNET
+188 VSQTSEKEYDNNET
-202 ISEVIEELN
+202 ISQ
-211 KAVEDLNK
+211 AVEMLNNALEKVTK
-219 AIKAVIEAKDDDEKN
+219 AEDDASKIE
-234 KAKNNFI
+234 AKNNFI
-241 AIKNNF
+241 DR
-247 ITSCE
+247 CE
-252 EITKGDIA
+252 ELANGNTAKI
-260 ELIDNL
+260 IDTL
-266 TVGNYSQTNLETS
+266 TVGEYNQTNLETNLDGS
-279 LNKDTDWAK
+279 SDWDK
-288 EYKNTP
+288 EYKDTP
-294 DKDLFWNK
+294 DKNLFWEK
-302 YYNGAWGKNADK
+302 YYSGAWGENADK
-314 IKSLGESFKQECAVL
+314 IEALGESFKQECTVL
-329 GFTEATNPFIA
+329 GFTEITNPFLA

-346 TEDAEM
+346 TEDVEM
-352 QAGNKSAA
+352 QNKGEKAK
-360 GYYIDIQHY
+360 GYDVDLQHY
-369 EAIHNAIA
+369 EAVHNAIA

-440 ANLMASS
+440 ANLMAGS
-447 GSDNKIFIAVV
+447 GGDNKIFITVV

-476 KITPTIDDKLRPTQ
+476 KITPSIDDKLRPTQ
-490 DLEQLLTLMNAND
+490 DLEQLFTLMNAND

-533 KWIICYIVNSQ
+533 KWIVCYIANSQ
-544 ETDDAKINKLKT
+544 ETDDAKINKLKN
-556 LNSTYKW
+556 LNSTYNW
-563 FSSYDSSLDVV
+563 FSSSDSSLDVV

-608 AAKGKSWLDTPIKS
+608 AAKGKSWLGTPIKS

>member
-20 NEALKHSDLIVQCEA
+20 NEAMKHSDLIAQCEV
-35 ICDSIKKLLDELENG
+35 ILNSIKKLLDDLENG
-50 TDETKAK
+50 TDDTNEK
-57 EDALNKIFDRTTS
+57 ENALDKIFDHTTS
-70 LRQDIRKVND
+70 LMQDTRKVKD
-80 VEIIKGKAKD
+80 VEIIKGKAKN
-90 YIDAIQSLIS
+90 YIDTIKSLIS
-100 VVDPSTSDSSI
+100 VVDPSTFNDSI

-128 GLIEDP
+128 ELIEKSD
-134 GVKKLELT
+134 VKQSELT
-142 SELGKIDTIVQ
+142 SELNKIDNIVQ
-153 TAIDGLANIT
+153 TTIDGLANIT
-163 NSAAETKTKD
+163 NSAKEIKTKD
-173 EQIVALTKAYKLIYK
+173 DQIVALTKAYKLIYK
-188 VSQSSEKEYDNNET
+188 VSQTSEKEYDNNET
-202 ISEVIEELN
+202 ISQ
-211 KAVEDLNK
+211 AVEMLNNALEKVTK
-219 AIKAVIEAKDDDEKN
+219 AGDDASKIE
-234 KAKNNFI
+234 AKNNFI
-241 AIKNNF
+241 DR
-247 ITSCE
+247 CE
-252 EITKGDIA
+252 ELANDNTAKI
-260 ELIDNL
+260 IDTL
-266 TVGNYSQTNLETS
+266 TVGEYNQTNLETNLDGS
-279 LNKDTDWAK
+279 SDWDK
-288 EYKNTP
+288 EYKDTP
-294 DKDLFWNK
+294 DKNLFWEK
-302 YYNGAWGKNADK
+302 YYSGAWGENADK
-314 IKSLGESFKQECAVL
+314 IEALGESFKQECTVL
-329 GFTEATNPFIA
+329 GFTEITNPFLA

-346 TEDAEM
+346 TEDVEM
-352 QAGNKSAA
+352 QNKGEKAK
-360 GYYIDIQHY
+360 GYDIDLQHY

-563 FSSYDSSLDVV
+563 FSSYDMCYL
-574 KKVKIITELNRYGGD
+574 
-589 INWKMLDNIIK
+589 
-600 AFEKEEDP
+600 
-608 AAKGKSWLDTPIKS
+608 KS